1 MKTFKDLEFKP
12 HSVQSHFDTQAELE
26 FDNGYGVSVITRP
39 SAYSNTNCPY
49 EIAVL
54 YKGSICY
61 STDITDDVI
70 GYQTEADVTEVM
82 RRVQGLAV

>member
-12 HSVQSHFDTQAELE
+12 HSVQPQYDTQAEIE
-26 FDNGYGVSVITRP
+26 FDNGYGVSVITGKQ
-39 SAYSNTNCPY
+39 AYSSINCPY
-49 EIAVL
+49 EIAIL

-70 GYQTEADVTEVM
+70 GYQTEADVTDVM
-82 RRVQGLAV
+82 RKVQELVD